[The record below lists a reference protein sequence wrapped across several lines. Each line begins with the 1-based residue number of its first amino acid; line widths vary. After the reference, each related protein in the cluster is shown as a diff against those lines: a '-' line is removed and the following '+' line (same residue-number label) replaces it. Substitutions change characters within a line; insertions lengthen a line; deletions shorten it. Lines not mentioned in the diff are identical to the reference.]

1 MRDSYVQNFPLLDLL
16 GDAGELIFSIKFN
29 FLNLIYFVRFCN
41 APYDREMISNIILK
55 AEGQLQ
61 EISLN
66 PSVKQYET
74 FIRKHLRT
82 LHLKH
87 YLNLTG
93 EDFRK
98 IFLFICRFNF
108 SSKKYHRIV
117 CKRAQIDKGSLSE
130 NY

>member
-1 MRDSYVQNFPLLDLL
+1 
-16 GDAGELIFSIKFN
+16 
-29 FLNLIYFVRFCN
+29 
-41 APYDREMISNIILK
+41 MISNIIDK

-93 EDFRK
+93 K
-98 IFLFICRFNF
+98 ILAKYSCLFVNSISAQRNIIELCAKESKLTKEVCQKIIKNCKSYLVSRDICQ
-108 SSKKYHRIV
+108 KH
-117 CKRAQIDKGSLSE
+117 
-130 NY
+130 